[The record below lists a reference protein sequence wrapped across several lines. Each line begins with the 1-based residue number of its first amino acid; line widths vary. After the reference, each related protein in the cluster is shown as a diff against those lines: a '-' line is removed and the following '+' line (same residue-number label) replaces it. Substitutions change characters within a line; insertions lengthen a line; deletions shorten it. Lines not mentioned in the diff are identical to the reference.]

1 MQLEGRN
8 AVITGGT
15 SGIGEATVLL
25 FAREG
30 ANVVFTGT
38 SEAKGARVLAR
49 AAEIAH
55 KGKILFFRSDVSRRE
70 DVARLADYVKAEIG
84 LCDTLFNNAGVHYA
98 GILHETPPEEFDRVI
113 SVDLRG
119 VYLACYYF
127 IPHMLEKGGGF
138 IINMSSVSGIRA
150 DYAMAAYN
158 AAKGAVSNLTRS
170 MAIDYADKGIRVN
183 AVCPGAVRT
192 EMLEYT
198 FRRLPHAERVNR
210 EAYPTHTFAA
220 PEEIAEAVLFLASN
234 RVNFLNGANIVI
246 DGGITA
252 HTGQPK
258 Y

>member
-25 FAREG
+25 FAQEG

-38 SEAKGARVLAR
+38 NETKGKRVLAR
-49 AAEIAH
+49 VAEVTH
-55 KGKILFFRSDVSRRE
+55 KGKILFIRSDVSLKE
-70 DVARLADYVKAEIG
+70 DVARLADNVKAEIG

-119 VYLACYYF
+119 VYLASYYF
-127 IPHMLEKGGGF
+127 IPHMLAKGVGF

-170 MAIDYADKGIRVN
+170 MAIDYAEKGIRVN

-198 FRRLPHAERVNR
+198 FRRLPRAEMVNR

-220 PEEIAEAVLFLASN
+220 PEEIAEVILFLASN